1 MLFIIRSDFGL
12 TPPVIVAH
20 SISSFIAQKY
30 LESYSLK
37 GLVLINPVPPV
48 HTETVRNLLEN
59 EKYCK
64 LNTNNLQHLS
74 KNEIEENNLLSTFS
88 QLYYNIKD
96 PIKFNLDTHIY
107 QKKNFPINFMT
118 NLVTDEDAPLRL
130 EKGNQ
135 EKYL

>member
-1 MLFIIRSDFGL
+1 M
-12 TPPVIVAH
+12 IVAH

-37 GLVLINPVPPV
+37 GLVLINPIPPV

-59 EKYCK
+59 EKYWK
-64 LNTNNLQHLS
+64 LNTNDLQHLS
-74 KNEIEENNLLSTFS
+74 TNAMEENNLISTFS

-96 PIKFNLDTHIY
+96 PIQFNLDTHIY

>member
-1 MLFIIRSDFGL
+1 M
-12 TPPVIVAH
+12 IVAH

-37 GLVLINPVPPV
+37 GLVLINPIPPV

-59 EKYCK
+59 EKYWK

-74 KNEIEENNLLSTFS
+74 TNAMEENNLISTFS

-96 PIKFNLDTHIY
+96 PIQFNLDTHIY

-118 NLVTDEDAPLRL
+118 NLLNDEDAPLRL

-135 EKYL
+135 EKCKYNNHDH

>member
-1 MLFIIRSDFGL
+1 M
-12 TPPVIVAH
+12 IVAH

-37 GLVLINPVPPV
+37 GLVLINPIPPV

-59 EKYCK
+59 EKYWK
-64 LNTNNLQHLS
+64 LNTNDLQHLS
-74 KNEIEENNLLSTFS
+74 TNAMEQNNLISTFS

-96 PIKFNLDTHIY
+96 PIQFNLDTHVY

-118 NLVTDEDAPLRL
+118 NLLNDEDAPLRL

-135 EKYL
+135 EKCKYNIHDH